1 MGEKTGPFGSVCYEG
16 NSINIDILPNT
27 LGSLALTHSG
37 GRIECYW
44 DGNQWVCTSLTFDT
58 QSQNQSQSAA
68 PTSA

>member
-1 MGEKTGPFGSVCYEG
+1 MEEKTGPFGHVSYDG
-16 NSINIDILPNT
+16 NSINIAIEPDS

-44 DGNQWVCTSLTFDT
+44 DGNQWVCTSISFDT
-58 QSQNQSQSAA
+58 QSQSQSQSAA